1 MSRILSVLKEVDQLK
16 EIGPIQTIKPV
27 GMATAPKPAPGAQTQ
42 QAVAPTTPAAN
53 VQVTGTQ
60 TGSQPAS
67 QASAAANPAMNA
79 KNFSD
84 TLKDIMTNAGLRSEF
99 EKLLAK
105 VK

>member
-1 MSRILSVLKEVDQLK
+1 MKLS
-16 EIGPIQTIKPV
+16 EIGAIQPVKPL
-27 GMATAPKPAPGAQTQ
+27 TLPTQPKPAPGAATQ

-53 VQVTGTQ
+53 VQITGNQ
-60 TGSQPAS
+60 TGSQPQPNAPM
-67 QASAAANPAMNA
+67 NPAMNA

-99 EKLLAK
+99 EKLIAK